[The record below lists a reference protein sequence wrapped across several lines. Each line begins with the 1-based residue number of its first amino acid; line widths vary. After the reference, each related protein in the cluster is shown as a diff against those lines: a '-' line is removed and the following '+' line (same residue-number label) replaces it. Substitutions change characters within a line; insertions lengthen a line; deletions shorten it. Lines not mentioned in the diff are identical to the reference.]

1 MSTFQKQL
9 LEKLHKEFKSD
20 LVSDLGSTSDED
32 LEDHFIDQLEFREN
46 ILSSQ
51 QGYINCILEVDESTS
66 KNLSQNLRKI
76 KEKASPF
83 TAGMKPTNSIQ
94 PPTMA

>member
-20 LVSDLGSTSDED
+20 LVSDLGSTSDEN

-46 ILSSQ
+46 ILSS
-51 QGYINCILEVDESTS
+51 
-66 KNLSQNLRKI
+66 
-76 KEKASPF
+76 
-83 TAGMKPTNSIQ
+83 
-94 PPTMA
+94 